1 MKMRLK
7 SMLAAAAIAAL
18 TAGAAAAQSSDMS
31 SGSGMN
37 NMSNGSGTNGAMSN
51 GTNQGGAAVGDTSN
65 ATSADQAGMPASATV
80 GDPTL
85 ITNGPVPDTPE
96 NRAKYGKP
104 MSNAGRH
111 TAPAGN

>member
-1 MKMRLK
+1 MRLNYI
-7 SMLAAAAIAAL
+7 LAAAAIAAL
-18 TAGAAAAQSSDMS
+18 TAGAAAAQSSDTS
-31 SGSGMN
+31 NGPGMN
-37 NMSNGSGTNGAMSN
+37 GASNPSQADQAGAPASGY
-51 GTNQGGAAVGDTSN
+51 DTSN
-65 ATSADQAGMPASATV
+65 APSANQAGVPAAATV
-80 GDPTL
+80 GDATL